1 MKPEGDF
8 MALRIKFERTSDV
21 AVVRCGGRLVRGEAL
36 NFLKDAVTSLS
47 GLRVIVLDLSEVEML
62 DGGGLGILVF
72 LHKFTRSAGIQ
83 LKLVN
88 PSSLVLEMLTRT
100 RLTTVLHVSSIV
112 DVVEIFCNSDGSTE
126 NVDRTV
132 A

>member
-1 MKPEGDF
+1 MS
-8 MALRIKFERTSDV
+8 LRIKFERTSDV

-112 DVVEIFCNSDGSTE
+112 DVVEIFCNSDGSIE

>member
-1 MKPEGDF
+1 MS
-8 MALRIKFERTSDV
+8 LLIKFQHTSDV
-21 AVVRCGGRLVRGEAL
+21 AVVRCAGRLVRGEAL
-36 NFLKDAVTSLS
+36 HFLKDAVTSLS

-72 LHKFTRSAGIQ
+72 LHKWTRAAGIQ
-83 LKLVN
+83 LNLVN

-100 RLTTVLHVSSIV
+100 RLTSVFHVSSIV
-112 DVVEIFCNSDGSTE
+112 DVVEIFCNSDGSTAH
-126 NVDRTV
+126 VDRAV